1 MGDDNED
8 GRMSHETEGD
18 DEERRLFWMAA
29 AIPHGSSWSLAG
41 SLDGVSRGY
50 WDGVS
55 RSLRTFAPSTRLPKK
70 LMVDWLNWLA
80 GGDEDEWRKISKV
93 LGLRDTW
100 AGGLLLGVPM

>member
-8 GRMSHETEGD
+8 GRMLHETEGD

-41 SLDGVSRGY
+41 SLDGFSPGY

-55 RSLRTFAPSTRLPKK
+55 RSLLQTPTDLRA
-70 LMVDWLNWLA
+70 VDKA
-80 GGDEDEWRKISKV
+80 AEKAHG
-93 LGLRDTW
+93 
-100 AGGLLLGVPM
+100 